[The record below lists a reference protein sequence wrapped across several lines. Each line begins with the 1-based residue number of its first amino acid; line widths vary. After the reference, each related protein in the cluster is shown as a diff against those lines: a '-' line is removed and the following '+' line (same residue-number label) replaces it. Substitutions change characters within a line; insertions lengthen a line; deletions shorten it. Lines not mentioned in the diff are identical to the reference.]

1 MTPRYPGADLA
12 EYRDQTARQA
22 SMPGVM
28 RPSFR
33 CCECGRSSGTRGR
46 KKTATGW
53 RCASCHEAREAKRM
67 AKEVA

>member
-12 EYRDQTARQA
+12 EYRAQTERQK

-33 CCECGRSSGTRGR
+33 CCE
-46 KKTATGW
+46 KTATGW
-53 RCASCHEAREAKRM
+53 RCASCHETREAKRM
-67 AKEVA
+67 AKKAKEVA